1 MHGVILA
8 RTGRRLPPI
17 LAVLVTL
24 IVWQGSATPA
34 LAQPPPSVRPAR
46 TGAEV
51 YRDGCLT
58 CHGADGRGGERTQLG
73 FEDGLPDFTKCSFAT
88 PEPDLD
94 WVAIVHRGGP
104 VRAFSRRMPAFDSL
118 LSDEEIERVVAHLR
132 AFCTSR
138 SWPVG
143 DLNLPRALFTEK
155 AFPENEA
162 VLTTSIDRGPMS
174 GLGNVFLYEHRIG
187 ARGQFEASV
196 PVAVESI
203 EGTWERGLGD
213 VALALKRALFH
224 SGERGGIV
232 SGGVEAILPTGSEE
246 HGLGRG
252 VTIVEPFLAFGQI
265 LPSDGFLQVHAGLE
279 FPTNTAKS
287 AREVFVRTAV
297 GRSFLEGR
305 WGRSWSPMVEL
316 LAIHEFAV
324 GEPTMLDVVPQV
336 QVTLSRRQHI
346 MFNAGVKVP
355 INERGERK
363 AQLVTYLLWDWFD
376 GGLFEGWR

>member
-1 MHGVILA
+1 VNGLILA
-8 RTGRRLPPI
+8 RTRPRLLPLFSALMTLVLLDGRTTT
-17 LAVLVTL
+17 AHA
-24 IVWQGSATPA
+24 QAAPA
-34 LAQPPPSVRPAR
+34 ERRAR
-46 TGAEV
+46 TGPEV
-51 YRDGCLT
+51 YRDGCQT
-58 CHGADGRGGERTQLG
+58 CHGADGRGGERSQLG
-73 FEDGLPDFTKCSFAT
+73 FEDEVPDFTKCAFAT

-118 LSDEEIERVVAHLR
+118 LSDEEIERVVTHLR

-138 SWPVG
+138 SWPPG

-174 GLGNVFLYEHRIG
+174 GLGNVFLYEHRMG
-187 ARGQFEASV
+187 ARTQFEASV

-203 EGTWERGLGD
+203 AGTWERGLGD
-213 VALALKRALFH
+213 VAVAMKHALFH
-224 SGERGGIV
+224 SRERGGIV

-265 LPSDGFLQVHAGLE
+265 LPSDGFLQVHTGLE
-279 FPTNTAKS
+279 FPTNRAKS

-297 GRSFLEGR
+297 GKSFMEGR

-316 LAIHEFAV
+316 LAIHEFAI

-336 QVTLSRRQHI
+336 QVTLSRRQHL
-346 MFNAGVKVP
+346 MFSAGVKMP

-376 GGLFEGWR
+376 GGLFDGWR